1 MTDKKN
7 NELIEYGMGE
17 LGLFEIR
24 SLNLSGGTEEQCE
37 NFQNSQSL
45 GRLLNQAPPEY
56 EEKLLT
62 SRSAVF
68 CNGYFEV

>member
-1 MTDKKN
+1 
-7 NELIEYGMGE
+7 MGE

-45 GRLLNQAPPEY
+45 GRLLNKAPPEYMY

-68 CNGYFEV
+68 CNVYFEV